1 MLQTKY
7 DADGLNNLVV
17 AVMEQAYYDKALT
30 MPTVRFK
37 PNNTVSNRKAMKR
50 LNERAKLINDAC
62 TFIER
67 TKKAFA
73 N

>member
-7 DADGLNNLVV
+7 DADGLNNLVM
-17 AVMEQAYYDKALT
+17 AVMEQAYIDASLT

-37 PNNTVSNRKAMKR
+37 PNNKAYNRESMKR
-50 LNERAKLINDAC
+50 LRERAKIISDANA
-62 TFIER
+62 FIE
-67 TKKAFA
+67 KIKEAFA

>member
-17 AVMEQAYYDKALT
+17 AVMEQAYYDKALI

-37 PNNTVSNRKAMKR
+37 PNNAAFNRKAMKR
-50 LNERAKLINDAC
+50 LSDRAKLINDASA
-62 TFIER
+62 FIER
-67 TKKAFA
+67 TQKAFA

>member
-7 DADGLNNLVV
+7 DADGLNNLVI

-37 PNNTVSNRKAMKR
+37 PNNKTYNRESMKR
-50 LNERAKLINDAC
+50 LKERANIIADANA
-62 TFIER
+62 FIER

>member
-7 DADGLNNLVV
+7 DADGLNNLVI
-17 AVMEQAYYDKALT
+17 AVMEQAYIDSSLT

-37 PNNTVSNRKAMKR
+37 PNNKTYNRESIKR
-50 LNERAKLINDAC
+50 LRERAKIISEAN

-67 TKKAFA
+67 TKEAFA

>member
-17 AVMEQAYYDKALT
+17 AVMEQAYIDSSLT

-37 PNNTVSNRKAMKR
+37 PNNKPYNRESMKR
-50 LNERAKLINDAC
+50 LRERAKIISDAN

-67 TKKAFA
+67 TKEAFA

>member
-7 DADGLNNLVV
+7 DPNGLNDLVV
-17 AVMEQAYYDKALT
+17 AVMEQAYADASLT

-37 PNNTVSNRKAMKR
+37 PDNKVYNREAMKR
-50 LNERAKLINDAC
+50 LRERAKLISEANM
-62 TFIER
+62 FIER
-67 TKKAFA
+67 TKEAFA

>member
-7 DADGLNNLVV
+7 DADGLNNLVM
-17 AVMEQAYYDKALT
+17 AVMEQAYIDSSLT

-37 PNNTVSNRKAMKR
+37 PNNKTYNRESMKR
-50 LNERAKLINDAC
+50 LRERAKIISDANA
-62 TFIER
+62 FIER
-67 TKKAFA
+67 TKEAFA

>member
-7 DADGLNNLVV
+7 DPNGLNDLVI
-17 AVMEQAYYDKALT
+17 AVMEQAYDDANLT

-37 PNNTVSNRKAMKR
+37 PDNKVYNNNSMKR
-50 LNERAKLINDAC
+50 LRERAKLIEEANM
-62 TFIER
+62 FIKN
-67 TKKAFA
+67 TKQAFG

>member
-7 DADGLNNLVV
+7 DSDGLNNLVI
-17 AVMEQAYYDKALT
+17 AVMEQAYDDANLT

-37 PNNTVSNRKAMKR
+37 PDNKVYNNNSMKR
-50 LNERAKLINDAC
+50 LRERAKLIEEANM
-62 TFIER
+62 FIKN
-67 TKKAFA
+67 TKQAFG

>member
-7 DADGLNNLVV
+7 DADGLNNLVI
-17 AVMEQAYYDKALT
+17 AVMEQAYIDASLT

-37 PNNTVSNRKAMKR
+37 PNNKAYNRESMKR
-50 LNERAKLINDAC
+50 LRERAKIISDAKD
-62 TFIER
+62 FIER
-67 TKKAFA
+67 TKEAFA

>member
-7 DADGLNNLVV
+7 DADGLNNLVI
-17 AVMEQAYYDKALT
+17 AVMEQAYIDASLT

-37 PNNTVSNRKAMKR
+37 PNNKTYNRESMKR
-50 LNERAKLINDAC
+50 LKERANIIADANA
-62 TFIER
+62 FIER
-67 TKKAFA
+67 TKEAFA

>member
-17 AVMEQAYYDKALT
+17 AVMEQAYADASLT

-37 PNNTVSNRKAMKR
+37 PNNKAYNRKSMKR
-50 LNERAKLINDAC
+50 LKDRVKLISEANM
-62 TFIER
+62 FIER
-67 TKKAFA
+67 TREAFA